1 MKGTDNQNQTPE
13 AAVIADLAREA
24 TLKRL
29 TPQQGAYLDASPFVI
44 LRDANGFERIAI
56 LRDIDEPF
64 PPHRKTGTVK
74 LNDAPSFIAYY
85 RMHGALQPIYATL
98 KPAQFVAVLN
108 DHTADAAGHRDFR
121 AEFKVGHSTEW
132 GEWMARSGADKA
144 FGSTTELA
152 LFLEDNAPDIIDPS
166 AGEMLE
172 IALNFR
178 VNADVSFSSAQRL
191 QDGHVDFAYA
201 NLVTAEATGK
211 GGKIRIPETFKIEI
225 PVWDGINAAKYEID
239 ARFRYRQR
247 DGKLT
252 IWYELIR
259 PHKVMEQA
267 FKDLWA
273 QIRSETAAT
282 ILHGTP

>member
-1 MKGTDNQNQTPE
+1 MKSTDNQGQTPE

-29 TPQQGAYLDASPFVI
+29 TPQQGAYLDASPFII
-44 LRDANGFERIAI
+44 LRNADGAEYIAM
-56 LRDIDEPF
+56 LPDSDEPSN
-64 PPHRKTGTVK
+64 PHRKTGTVK

-85 RMHGALQPIYATL
+85 KMHGSLQPIYATL

-132 GEWMARSGADKA
+132 GAWMARSGADKA
-144 FGSTTELA
+144 FGNTTEFA
-152 LFLEDNAPDIIDPS
+152 LFLEDNAPDIIEPS

-178 VNADVSFSSAQRL
+178 VNSDVSFSAAQRL
-191 QDGHVDFAYA
+191 QDGHIDFAYA
-201 NLVTAEATGK
+201 NLVTAEVTGK
-211 GGKIRIPETFKIEI
+211 GGKIRIPETFTIEI
-225 PVWDGINAAKYEID
+225 PVWDGVNAEKYKID

-267 FKDLWA
+267 FKNLWA
-273 QIRSETAAT
+273 QIQSETAAT